1 LNRSSATSVRPA
13 PTVVAPAVGERPR
26 LLSAVGIAAVAV
38 GVVLRWW
45 PRSALWLDEAQ
56 SVAFARLPIHEIPHA
71 LRADG
76 APPAY
81 YLLLH
86 LWMRVFGDGDVAV
99 RSLSAVLSTVTLVI
113 VWFLVS
119 RRCGRRVAIAVTA
132 LLALNP
138 FAIRYAAETRM
149 YALVM
154 LEVVV
159 GLAAVAWALERPT
172 VRRLAVVTALAALLL
187 FTHYWAIYLVIAV
200 IGGLLLTGG
209 TRRHAARRVALA
221 VAVGGVLWLPW
232 VPTFRFQAAHTAT
245 PWAAEA
251 SASAALQVFTGSVGA
266 PTWLVGLYGAAMAGA
281 FAAAFTLRVRGS
293 RQPITPNGLAAVAA
307 GTAAV
312 GVLGAIASS
321 SAVSN
326 RYFAVAIPLVVI
338 SAGIGVWRIAGRLLW
353 LALLAFGVA
362 GAVLAVVDLRT
373 ARTTAPAVV
382 AELRADARPGDLV
395 IYCPDQLAP
404 ATHRLLQRTG
414 LDLVES
420 VFPTGSPP
428 SRVDWIDYEDRALAA
443 DPEAAAEAALDAA
456 GNHAIWLVVSTTY
469 PPTEAACRGLLDAL
483 SDSSR
488 LEMRLLPD
496 RNLVEHGALY
506 RFGPGNDVFVTP

>member
-1 LNRSSATSVRPA
+1 MRPT
-13 PTVVAPAVGERPR
+13 PTVAAPVGGDRR
-26 LLSAVGIAAVAV
+26 SLLSVVGIAAVV
-38 GVVLRWW
+38 LGVVLRWW
-45 PRSALWLDEAQ
+45 PRGALWLDEAQ
-56 SVAFARLPIHEIPHA
+56 SVAFAQLPLHEIPHA

-81 YLLLH
+81 YLGLH

-99 RSLSAVLSTVTLVI
+99 RSLSAVLSTVTLLI

-119 RRCGRRVAIAVTA
+119 RRCGRRVAIAATA

-138 FAIRYAAETRM
+138 FAIRYGAETRM

-159 GLAAVAWALERPT
+159 GLAAVAWSLERPRI
-172 VRRLAVVTALAALLL
+172 RRLAVVAVLAALLL
-187 FTHYWAIYLVIAV
+187 YTHYWAIYLVIAV
-200 IGGLLLTGG
+200 IGGLLLAGG
-209 TRRHAARRVALA
+209 ARRHAARRVAVA
-221 VAVGGVLWLPW
+221 VAAGVVLWLPW

-251 SASAALQVFTGSVGA
+251 SASATLQVFTGSVGA
-266 PTWLVGLYGAAMAGA
+266 PTPLVGLYGLAV
-281 FAAAFTLRVRGS
+281 AAAFVGAFTRRVSRRGL
-293 RQPITPNGLAAVAA
+293 PITPTGLAAVAA

-338 SAGIGVWRIAGRLLW
+338 TAGVGLWRVAGRLLW
-353 LALLAFGVA
+353 LALLAFGVV
-362 GAVLAVVDLRT
+362 GAILAIVDVRT

-382 AELRADARPGDLV
+382 AELAVQARPGDLV

-404 ATHRLLQRTG
+404 ATHRLLERTG

-420 VFPTGSPP
+420 VFPTGSTPA
-428 SRVDWIDYEDRALAA
+428 RVDWIDYEDRALAA
-443 DPEAAAEAALDAA
+443 DPEAAARDALAAA
-456 GNHAIWLVVSTTY
+456 GNHPIWVIVSTTY
-469 PPTEAACRGLLDAL
+469 PPTEAPCRGLIDAL
-483 SDSSR
+483 TDSGR
-488 LEMRLLPD
+488 LTMRLLPD
-496 RNLVEHGALY
+496 RPDLVEHGALY
-506 RFGPGNDVFVTP
+506 RFGPGYDVFVTP